1 MIRKTG
7 ITLPDTGVR
16 DEDGFEPV
24 EGLFS
29 TGKSTV
35 AGSTRKLNGSNG
47 TLGSDD
53 MDEGESMAI
62 TIHFTYSK

>member
-35 AGSTRKLNGSNG
+35 AGSTRKMNGANG

-53 MDEGESMAI
+53 MDEGESRGI
-62 TIHFTYSK
+62 TIEFTCNK

>member
-1 MIRKTG
+1 MTQDCRKTG
-7 ITLPDTGVR
+7 LTLPDTGVR

-35 AGSTRKLNGSNG
+35 AGSTRKLNGANT
-47 TLGSDD
+47 TLDSDD
-53 MDEGESMAI
+53 MEEGESTAV
-62 TIHFTYSK
+62 

>member
-1 MIRKTG
+1 M
-7 ITLPDTGVR
+7 R

-35 AGSTRKLNGSNG
+35 AGSTRKLNGFNG

-53 MDEGESMAI
+53 MDEGES
-62 TIHFTYSK
+62 T